1 VSELL
6 TSEPGQILRVNDAFA
21 VFRRLL
27 KERELPDIKR
37 SDFKAVLV
45 PLMKDEFNV
54 CLRNDLGGSGRGWK
68 GVKMLP
74 V

>member
-1 VSELL
+1 MSELL